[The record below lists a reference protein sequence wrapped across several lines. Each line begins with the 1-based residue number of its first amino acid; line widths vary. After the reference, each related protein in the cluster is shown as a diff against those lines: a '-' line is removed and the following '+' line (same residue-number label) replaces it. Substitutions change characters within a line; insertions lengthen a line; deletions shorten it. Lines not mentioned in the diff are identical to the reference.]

1 MKEKIS
7 RREALK
13 RIAIAAVLVT
23 PVSVLSANGLRK
35 KNENNTLDNLAIGY
49 NSFYYH
55 SYSSYYNYSSYVDY
69 QNYGRYCSLYD
80 PYPKR

>member
-13 RIAIAAVLVT
+13 RIAIGALLVT
-23 PVSVLSANGLRK
+23 PVRVLSDNALRK
-35 KNENNTLDNLAIGY
+35 NNESNTLNNSTIGY

-69 QNYGRYCSLYD
+69 QNYGSYCSLYD